1 MIKFSIVIPLYN
13 KSKCILKTL
22 NSIKNQNYQDYE
34 VVIVNDGSTDNSKE
48 VVENFIEK
56 LNLEIKQKFKL
67 FNKDNSGVSSTRNY
81 GVKNSSYD
89 YIAFLDADDY
99 WEENH
104 LLNFVNLIDIYSDK
118 VDMFSNASKQFQNGK
133 FIFPKLSDYENYIG
147 IVDYFKVSLISN
159 GFINSSSVCVK
170 KDIMNNNLFP
180 LGMKNF
186 EDMITWARIANN
198 KGFAFSSEQ
207 TSIYVIDNAEASS
220 HINFENYLKYEE
232 LLNKINYSY
241 FKLKMYSIK
250 FFLLH
255 ILYARM
261 NINLND
267 YIKKSFRVFGKSFI
281 ISTCLVICLFFPK
294 FILNIFRDYRKKKK

>member
-1 MIKFSIVIPLYN
+1 MEKDSRISIEIN
-13 KSKCILKTL
+13 DL
-22 NSIKNQNYQDYE
+22 NSGAGFSRNRSIKR
-34 VVIVNDGSTDNSKE
+34 SKG
-48 VVENFIEK
+48 K
-56 LNLEIKQKFKL
+56 
-67 FNKDNSGVSSTRNY
+67 
-81 GVKNSSYD
+81 

-99 WEENH
+99 WENSH
-104 LLNFVNLIDIYSDK
+104 LSNFVNLIDIYSDK

-133 FIFPKLSDYENYIG
+133 FIFPKLSNYESYMG
-147 IVDYFKVSLISN
+147 IVDYFRVSLISN

-170 KDIMNNNLFP
+170 KDVMNNNLFP

-220 HINFENYLKYEE
+220 HISFENYLKYEE

-281 ISTCLVICLFFPK
+281 ISTCLVIGLFFPK

>member
-1 MIKFSIVIPLYN
+1 MIKFSVVIPLYN
-13 KSKCILKTL
+13 KSAYITKTL
-22 NSIKNQNYQDYE
+22 NSIKNQNCQDYE
-34 VVIVNDGSTDNSKE
+34 VIIVNDSSTDNSKE

-56 LNLEIKQKFKL
+56 LDLEIKSKFKL

-81 GVKNSSYD
+81 GVKHSSYD

-104 LLNFVNLIDIYSDK
+104 LSNFVCLINKYSDK
-118 VDMFSNASKQFQNGK
+118 VDMFSNASKQLQNGK
-133 FIFPKLSDYENYIG
+133 FIFPKLSNYESYIG

-170 KDIMNNNLFP
+170 KDIMNKNLFP

-207 TSIYVIDNAEASS
+207 TSIYVIDNSEASS

-232 LLNKINYSY
+232 LLNKIDYKY
-241 FKLKMYSIK
+241 FNLKMYSIN

-261 NINLND
+261 NMNLNR
-267 YIKKSFRVFGKSFI
+267 YIKDSFKIFGKSLI
-281 ISTCLVICLFFPK
+281 ISNCLVIGLFFPK
-294 FILNIFRDYRKKKK
+294 FILNILKDLRKSKS

>member
-56 LNLEIKQKFKL
+56 LNLEIKSKFKL

-133 FIFPKLSDYENYIG
+133 FIFPKLSNYESYMG
-147 IVDYFKVSLISN
+147 IVDYFRVSLISH
-159 GFINSSSVCVK
+159 
-170 KDIMNNNLFP
+170 P
-180 LGMKNF
+180 
-186 EDMITWARIANN
+186 
-198 KGFAFSSEQ
+198 
-207 TSIYVIDNAEASS
+207 
-220 HINFENYLKYEE
+220 
-232 LLNKINYSY
+232 
-241 FKLKMYSIK
+241 
-250 FFLLH
+250 
-255 ILYARM
+255 
-261 NINLND
+261 
-267 YIKKSFRVFGKSFI
+267 
-281 ISTCLVICLFFPK
+281 
-294 FILNIFRDYRKKKK
+294 

>member
-1 MIKFSIVIPLYN
+1 MIRFSIVIPLYN
-13 KSKCILKTL
+13 KSAYITKTL

-56 LNLEIKQKFKL
+56 LDLEIKLKFKL

-81 GVKNSSYD
+81 GVKHSFYD

-99 WEENH
+99 WENSH
-104 LLNFVNLIDIYSDK
+104 LSNFVNLINKYSDK
-118 VDMFSNASKQFQNGK
+118 VEMFSNASKQLQNGK

-170 KDIMNNNLFP
+170 KDVMNNNLFP
-180 LGMKNF
+180 IGMKNF

-220 HINFENYLKYEE
+220 HINFENYLQYEKLMLDIDYNKKE
-232 LLNKINYSY
+232 LN
-241 FKLKMYSIK
+241 MYLFK

-255 ILYARM
+255 ILFARL
-261 NINLND
+261 NISFSQ
-267 YIKKSFRVFGKSFI
+267 YIKNASIVFAKSWILSF
-281 ISTCLVICLFFPK
+281 CLFIGLFVPK
-294 FILNIFRDYRKKKK
+294 FVLNYLRNIRKRS

>member
-13 KSKCILKTL
+13 KSAYITKTL

-34 VVIVNDGSTDNSKE
+34 VIIVNDASTDDSKE
-48 VVENFIEK
+48 VVEDFIEK
-56 LNLEIKQKFKL
+56 LDLEIKSKFKL

-81 GVKNSSYD
+81 GVKLSSYD

-99 WEENH
+99 LENNH
-104 LLNFVNLIDIYSDK
+104 LSNFVYLINKYSDK
-118 VDMFSNASKQFQNGK
+118 VDMFSNASKQLQNEK
-133 FIFPKLSDYENYIG
+133 FIFPKLSNYKNYIG

-170 KDIMNNNLFP
+170 KDVMDNNLFP

-220 HINFENYLKYEE
+220 HINFENYLRYEE
-232 LLNKINYSY
+232 VLKTINYNRY
-241 FKLKMYSIK
+241 LLKIYSFK

-261 NINLND
+261 NMNLNS
-267 YIKKSFRVFGKSFI
+267 YIKKSFKVFGKDFI
-281 ISTCLVICLFFPK
+281 ISCCLIIGLFFPK
-294 FILNIFRDYRKKKK
+294 FVLKFLKDTRKSKK

>member
-1 MIKFSIVIPLYN
+1 MNQDKPFFSVVIPLYN
-13 KSKCILKTL
+13 KQNCVKKTIETVL
-22 NSIKNQNYQDYE
+22 NQTFQNFE
-34 VVIVNDGSTDNSKE
+34 IVIINDGSKDESVNVIKSIKDMR
-48 VVENFIEK
+48 IK
-56 LNLEIKQKFKL
+56 LLEQE
-67 FNKDNSGVSSTRNY
+67 NSGVSIARNR
-81 GVKNSSYD
+81 GIKESKAK

-104 LLNFVNLIDIYSDK
+104 LSNFVNLINKYSDK
-118 VDMFSNASKQFQNGK
+118 VDMFSNASKQLQNGK

-170 KDIMNNNLFP
+170 KDVMNNNLFP

-220 HINFENYLKYEE
+220 HINFENYLKYEK
-232 LLNKINYSY
+232 LLNKIDYSY

-267 YIKKSFRVFGKSFI
+267 YIKKSFRVFGRSLI
-281 ISTCLVICLFFPK
+281 ISTCLVIGLFFPK